1 MADWQD
7 VGRFVESLP
16 DAHESVGKDGL
27 RSWRVRDRL
36 FVWERPLRTS
46 DRRALGD
53 AAPDGD
59 ILAARVP
66 DLEARRALIET
77 EPDVYFTTPHFANY
91 PAVLVKLAAIGGEEL
106 RELVIEAW
114 MEQAPQRLVDGYQ
127 ANRDE
132 V

>member
-1 MADWQD
+1 MAEWGD
-7 VGRFVESLP
+7 VDRIVGVLP
-16 DAHESVGKDGL
+16 EARESVGKDGL

-53 AAPDGD
+53 AAPEGD

-91 PAVLVKLAAIGGEEL
+91 PAVLVRMEAIDPPTL

-114 MEQAPQRLVDGYQ
+114 MEQAPRRLVESFE
-127 ANRDE
+127 AT
-132 V
+132 

>member
-1 MADWQD
+1 
-7 VGRFVESLP
+7 
-16 DAHESVGKDGL
+16 
-27 RSWRVRDRL
+27 
-36 FVWERPLRTS
+36 VWERPLRTS

-53 AAPDGD
+53 AAPEGD

-91 PAVLVKLAAIGGEEL
+91 PAVLVRMEAIDPPTL

-114 MEQAPQRLVDGYQ
+114 MEQAPRRLVESFE
-127 ANRDE
+127 AT
-132 V
+132 